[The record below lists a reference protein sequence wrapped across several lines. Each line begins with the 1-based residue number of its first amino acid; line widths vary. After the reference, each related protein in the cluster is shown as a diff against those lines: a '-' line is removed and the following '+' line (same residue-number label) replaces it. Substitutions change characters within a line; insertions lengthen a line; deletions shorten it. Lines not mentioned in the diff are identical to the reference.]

1 MNNFNVTETLT
12 HHYPILEQLLTE
24 REFKQYL
31 HDNKIEISKLVKQTS
46 PIDRTKPK
54 MSEGRNILKMIKDKI
69 NDE

>member
-1 MNNFNVTETLT
+1 MTYDTDLNDYIEM
-12 HHYPILEQLLTE
+12 LEAELL
-24 REFKQYL
+24 RKRISDRL
-31 HDNKIEISKLVKQTS
+31 HGKLSKLVKQTS